1 MVNLYLSRTHLYFGG
16 GLKLENGQN
25 KLVIVSSEV
34 LPDIVLKVLAAKRM
48 RARGEVST
56 SSEACRK
63 VGISR
68 SAYYKYKDSVFN
80 YEEQLTNNIVSVYCI
95 LRDEKGVLSSII
107 SRLYELNTNI
117 LTINQNIPIDS
128 VATVTFSVR
137 FEHDALSTNVLTEE
151 LSKVHGRKRSLVL
164 TLQSMVLYLLTLTSH
179 QQCHRQCSAIQRT
192 MQRAL

>member
-1 MVNLYLSRTHLYFGG
+1 ME
-16 GLKLENGQN
+16 ENEPR
-25 KLVIVSSEV
+25 LVIVNTEV

-48 RARGEVST
+48 KARGEVAT
-56 SSEACRK
+56 SSEACRR

-68 SAYYKYKDSVFN
+68 SAYYKYRDSVFS

-107 SRLYELNTNI
+107 SKLYELNTNI

-137 FEHDALSTNVLTEE
+137 FDRGALNTSQLTDE
-151 LSKVHGRKRSLVL
+151 LARVDGVVDVKILSGE
-164 TLQSMVLYLLTLTSH
+164 
-179 QQCHRQCSAIQRT
+179 
-192 MQRAL
+192 

>member
-1 MVNLYLSRTHLYFGG
+1 M
-16 GLKLENGQN
+16 ENGQN

-63 VGISR
+63 VGNTR

-95 LRDEKGVLSSII
+95 LRDEKECFPP
-107 SRLYELNTNI
+107 LY
-117 LTINQNIPIDS
+117 
-128 VATVTFSVR
+128 
-137 FEHDALSTNVLTEE
+137 
-151 LSKVHGRKRSLVL
+151 HGFMS
-164 TLQSMVLYLLTLTSH
+164 
-179 QQCHRQCSAIQRT
+179 
-192 MQRAL
+192 

>member
-1 MVNLYLSRTHLYFGG
+1 MGDKV
-16 GLKLENGQN
+16 E

-34 LPDIVLKVLAAKRM
+34 LPDIVLKVLDAKRM
-48 RARGEVST
+48 RARGEALT
-56 SSEACRK
+56 SSEACRM

-80 YEEQLTNNIVSVYCI
+80 YEVQLTNNIVSVYCI

-107 SRLYELNTNI
+107 SKLYELNTNI

-137 FEHDALSTNVLTEE
+137 FEHEVLPTAKLRDE
-151 LSKVHGRKRSLVL
+151 LSKVRGVVDVKIISGE
-164 TLQSMVLYLLTLTSH
+164 
-179 QQCHRQCSAIQRT
+179 
-192 MQRAL
+192 

>member
-1 MVNLYLSRTHLYFGG
+1 MGTKVVNLYLSRTHLYFGG

-34 LPDIVLKVLAAKRM
+34 LPDIVLKVLAAKR
-48 RARGEVST
+48 T

-151 LSKVHGRKRSLVL
+151 LSKVPGVVEVKIISGE
-164 TLQSMVLYLLTLTSH
+164 
-179 QQCHRQCSAIQRT
+179 
-192 MQRAL
+192 

>member
-1 MVNLYLSRTHLYFGG
+1 MT
-16 GLKLENGQN
+16 ENESG
-25 KLVIVSSEV
+25 LVIVSADV

-56 SSEACRK
+56 STEACRA

-80 YEEQLTNNIVSVYCI
+80 YEERLTNNIVSVYCI

-107 SRLYELNTNI
+107 SKLYELGTNI
-117 LTINQNIPIDS
+117 LTINQNIPVDS

-137 FEHDALSTNVLTEE
+137 FDRDALNTQRLTEE
-151 LSKVHGRKRSLVL
+151 LSGVAGVVDAKIISGE
-164 TLQSMVLYLLTLTSH
+164 
-179 QQCHRQCSAIQRT
+179 
-192 MQRAL
+192 

>member
-1 MVNLYLSRTHLYFGG
+1 
-16 GLKLENGQN
+16 
-25 KLVIVSSEV
+25 
-34 LPDIVLKVLAAKRM
+34 M

-151 LSKVHGRKRSLVL
+151 LSKVHDVVEVKIISGV
-164 TLQSMVLYLLTLTSH
+164 
-179 QQCHRQCSAIQRT
+179 
-192 MQRAL
+192 

>member
-1 MVNLYLSRTHLYFGG
+1 M
-16 GLKLENGQN
+16 ENGQN

-95 LRDEKGVLSSII
+95 LRDEKGVLHSLEGSFPSSCLPLPSIK
-107 SRLYELNTNI
+107 
-117 LTINQNIPIDS
+117 TICDS
-128 VATVTFSVR
+128 VSFSYGMPVGVI
-137 FEHDALSTNVLTEE
+137 SIP
-151 LSKVHGRKRSLVL
+151 S
-164 TLQSMVLYLLTLTSH
+164 
-179 QQCHRQCSAIQRT
+179 
-192 MQRAL
+192 

>member
-1 MVNLYLSRTHLYFGG
+1 M
-16 GLKLENGQN
+16 ENGQN

-95 LRDEKGVLSSII
+95 LRDEKGVLSSNYITALRAEHEY
-107 SRLYELNTNI
+107 SDHKPEYPYRLGGDGDI
-117 LTINQNIPIDS
+117 LGKI
-128 VATVTFSVR
+128 
-137 FEHDALSTNVLTEE
+137 
-151 LSKVHGRKRSLVL
+151 
-164 TLQSMVLYLLTLTSH
+164 
-179 QQCHRQCSAIQRT
+179 
-192 MQRAL
+192 

>member
-1 MVNLYLSRTHLYFGG
+1 MA
-16 GLKLENGQN
+16 ENGSG
-25 KLVIVSSEV
+25 LVVVSADV

-56 SSEACRK
+56 STEACRA

-80 YEEQLTNNIVSVYCI
+80 YEERLTNNIVSVYCI

-107 SRLYELNTNI
+107 SKLYELGTNI
-117 LTINQNIPIDS
+117 LTINQNIPVDS

-137 FEHDALSTNVLTEE
+137 FDRDSLNTARLTEE
-151 LSKVHGRKRSLVL
+151 LSKVAGVVDAKIISGE
-164 TLQSMVLYLLTLTSH
+164 
-179 QQCHRQCSAIQRT
+179 
-192 MQRAL
+192 

>member
-1 MVNLYLSRTHLYFGG
+1 M
-16 GLKLENGQN
+16 ENGQN

-117 LTINQNIPIDS
+117 PIDS

-151 LSKVHGRKRSLVL
+151 LSKVHGVVEVKIISGE
-164 TLQSMVLYLLTLTSH
+164 
-179 QQCHRQCSAIQRT
+179 
-192 MQRAL
+192 

>member
-1 MVNLYLSRTHLYFGG
+1 MHN
-16 GLKLENGQN
+16 KEN

-34 LPDIVLKVLAAKRM
+34 LPEVILKVLTAKRM
-48 RARGEVST
+48 KARGEVST
-56 SSEACRK
+56 STEACK
-63 VGISR
+63 AVGISR

-107 SRLYELNTNI
+107 SKLYELNTNI

-137 FEHDALSTNVLTEE
+137 FERDSLNTVTITKE
-151 LSKVHGRKRSLVL
+151 LSKVQGVVDVKIISGE
-164 TLQSMVLYLLTLTSH
+164 
-179 QQCHRQCSAIQRT
+179 
-192 MQRAL
+192 

>member
-1 MVNLYLSRTHLYFGG
+1 MPDKLFYINSRNY
-16 GLKLENGQN
+16 
-25 KLVIVSSEV
+25 
-34 LPDIVLKVLAAKRM
+34 
-48 RARGEVST
+48 
-56 SSEACRK
+56 RK
-63 VGISR
+63 D
-68 SAYYKYKDSVFN
+68 YKYKDSVFN

-151 LSKVHGRKRSLVL
+151 LSKVPGVVEVKIISGE
-164 TLQSMVLYLLTLTSH
+164 
-179 QQCHRQCSAIQRT
+179 
-192 MQRAL
+192 

>member
-1 MVNLYLSRTHLYFGG
+1 MPEVNFSLSNLSENNS
-16 GLKLENGQN
+16 GLVVVN
-25 KLVIVSSEV
+25 SEV

-48 RARGEVST
+48 KARGEVAN
-56 SSEACRK
+56 SSQACRA

-80 YEEQLTNNIVSVYCI
+80 YEERLANNIVSVYCI

-107 SRLYELNTNI
+107 SKLYELNTNI

-137 FEHDALSTNVLTEE
+137 FERDALNTAELTKE
-151 LSKVHGRKRSLVL
+151 LAKVSGVVDVKIISGE
-164 TLQSMVLYLLTLTSH
+164 
-179 QQCHRQCSAIQRT
+179 
-192 MQRAL
+192 

>member
-63 VGISR
+63 VGIGAHTTNTRTPYSIMKNSSQTTSFR
-68 SAYYKYKDSVFN
+68 YTAY
-80 YEEQLTNNIVSVYCI
+80 
-95 LRDEKGVLSSII
+95 
-107 SRLYELNTNI
+107 
-117 LTINQNIPIDS
+117 
-128 VATVTFSVR
+128 
-137 FEHDALSTNVLTEE
+137 
-151 LSKVHGRKRSLVL
+151 
-164 TLQSMVLYLLTLTSH
+164 
-179 QQCHRQCSAIQRT
+179 
-192 MQRAL
+192 

>member
-1 MVNLYLSRTHLYFGG
+1 M
-16 GLKLENGQN
+16 ENGQN

-68 SAYYKYKDSVFN
+68 SAYYKYKDSVN

-137 FEHDALSTNVLTEE
+137 FEHDALSTNVLT
-151 LSKVHGRKRSLVL
+151 SKGKIRF
-164 TLQSMVLYLLTLTSH
+164 
-179 QQCHRQCSAIQRT
+179 
-192 MQRAL
+192 

>member
-1 MVNLYLSRTHLYFGG
+1 MILVRIHILFYPEFEKLVEYLRSGHGTKVVNLYLSRTHLYFGG

-151 LSKVHGRKRSLVL
+151 LSKVHGVVEVKIISGE
-164 TLQSMVLYLLTLTSH
+164 
-179 QQCHRQCSAIQRT
+179 
-192 MQRAL
+192 

>member
-1 MVNLYLSRTHLYFGG
+1 MA
-16 GLKLENGQN
+16 ENGSG
-25 KLVIVSSEV
+25 LVVVSADV

-56 SSEACRK
+56 STEACRA

-80 YEEQLTNNIVSVYCI
+80 YEERLTNNIVSVYCI

-107 SRLYELNTNI
+107 SKLYELGTNI
-117 LTINQNIPIDS
+117 LTINQNIHVDS

-137 FEHDALSTNVLTEE
+137 FDRDSLNTARLTEE
-151 LSKVHGRKRSLVL
+151 LSKVAGVVDAKIISGE
-164 TLQSMVLYLLTLTSH
+164 
-179 QQCHRQCSAIQRT
+179 
-192 MQRAL
+192 